1 MSLPRREETKP
12 VEILAAW
19 NLGVPEISGLGSRRN
34 PGLRCSELL
43 AVSDQMAGIV
53 TGTPAAAGA
62 LTLISHPV
70 QGLPDDLTAPNDSSQ
85 WEGIAG
91 DATGRMFVL
100 REESS
105 ELLVIHPDFRFQGR
119 VRLRHDWEL
128 DRREGLESL
137 LLLQGG
143 HILSVRQRRPVTF
156 LEFGPWNAE
165 PMGVSR
171 TTCLHPDDAFQCD
184 PGLRELACV
193 ATWTLDEDEIG
204 SINDLALDE
213 GALLGISSKSRC
225 VASIGKLH
233 VRRRRTHVVET
244 WSLPKGLVKGH
255 DAKGEGLLADA
266 RLGTFIGID
275 SHASR
280 ENLFL
285 VRKAHMSP
293 FYGL

>member
-1 MSLPRREETKP
+1 VTRREERKP

-19 NLGVPEISGLGSRRN
+19 NLGVREISGLGSRRN
-34 PGLRCSELL
+34 PGIRCSELL
-43 AVSDQMAGIV
+43 AVSDEMAGIV
-53 TGTPAAAGA
+53 TGTPVTGGA
-62 LTLISHPV
+62 LTLMSHPV
-70 QGLPDDLTAPNDSSQ
+70 QGLPDDLAAPHDGSQ

-105 ELLVIHPDFRFQGR
+105 ELLVIHPDFRFQRR

-128 DRREGLESL
+128 DRGEGLESL
-137 LLLQGG
+137 LLLRSG
-143 HILSVRQRRPVTF
+143 HVLSVRQRRPVTF
-156 LEFGPWNAE
+156 LEFGPRNSE
-165 PMGVSR
+165 PLGVSG
-171 TTCLHPDDAFQCD
+171 TTCLHPDDAFQVD

-193 ATWTLDEDEIG
+193 ATWTVDEDEIE

-213 GALLGISSKSRC
+213 GVLLGISSKSRC
-225 VASIGKLH
+225 VASVGRLH
-233 VRRRRTHVVET
+233 VRRRRTHVVDR
-244 WSLPKGLVKGH
+244 WSLPKGIVKGR

-266 RLGTFIGID
+266 RLGTFIGVD

-293 FYGL
+293 FHGL